1 MYLFNIFQSNNKKL
15 KSELKETRILY
26 LVALIHQIGILL
38 QLSLNM
44 KKDQLM
50 GKQWVITEE
59 VFQIEQVTKMIELK
73 EENKEEPKK
82 VRKVIQT
89 LALIML
95 LKSHL
100 GRLEIVFWLINNSRE
115 KPVTLTNNTSE
126 HQKEALKVAA

>member
-38 QLSLNM
+38 HLSLNM

-59 VFQIEQVTKMIELK
+59 VYQTEQVTKMIELR

-100 GRLEIVFWLINNSRE
+100 GRLEILFWLINSSKE
-115 KPVTLTNNTSE
+115 KPATLTNNTSE
-126 HQKEALKVAA
+126 HQKEAHKVAA